1 MNNHTIT
8 TQTPSESNRRDRDG
22 LHKRRG
28 VWHYKLKI
36 AGRWRESSTRTTNYR
51 EARGIRE
58 DALEAQKKGRLPTDM
73 AKWPF
78 EKAASQWLDGRT
90 KFVAPMTYRIDK
102 ERLVQL
108 LKVFRGRRLCDI
120 TAAEINGY
128 QVLRASQVSPRTVN
142 LETKVLRMILRTGKL
157 WTRLAEDYK
166 PLPENKRGPGRAL
179 TPDEEKRLFEVAS
192 RNPDWVAAY
201 YAALVA
207 ANTTA
212 RGCELRGLR
221 MMDID
226 LIEQTIAVRRVTTK
240 SDAGCRLI
248 PLNETAIWAVARL
261 MERTRMLGAI
271 EPEHYLFPARVRRG
285 NPNRNP
291 AGYDPSS
298 PAKSWR
304 TAWRELTKAAD
315 FRGLR
320 FHDLRHHCITKLAEA
335 GVPEQTLMSIAGH
348 VSRQMLE
355 HYSHIR
361 IQAKRAAVATLESP
375 ITVN

>member
-1 MNNHTIT
+1 
-8 TQTPSESNRRDRDG
+8 
-22 LHKRRG
+22 
-28 VWHYKLKI
+28 
-36 AGRWRESSTRTTNYR
+36 
-51 EARGIRE
+51 
-58 DALEAQKKGRLPTDM
+58 
-73 AKWPF
+73 
-78 EKAASQWLDGRT
+78 
-90 KFVAPMTYRIDK
+90 MTYRIDK

-120 TAAEINGY
+120 TAADINGY
-128 QVLRASQVSPRTVN
+128 QVSRASQVSPRTVN

-179 TPDEEKRLFEVAS
+179 IPDEEKRLFEVAS

-261 MERTRMLGAI
+261 MERARMLGAS

-315 FRGLR
+315 FWGLR

>member
-1 MNNHTIT
+1 M
-8 TQTPSESNRRDRDG
+8 G
-22 LHKRRG
+22 L
-28 VWHYKLKI
+28 L
-36 AGRWRESSTRTTNYR
+36 
-51 EARGIRE
+51 
-58 DALEAQKKGRLPTDM
+58 
-73 AKWPF
+73 
-78 EKAASQWLDGRT
+78 
-90 KFVAPMTYRIDK
+90 
-102 ERLVQL
+102 
-108 LKVFRGRRLCDI
+108 
-120 TAAEINGY
+120 
-128 QVLRASQVSPRTVN
+128 
-142 LETKVLRMILRTGKL
+142 
-157 WTRLAEDYK
+157 
-166 PLPENKRGPGRAL
+166 GRAL

-192 RNPDWVAAY
+192 HNPDWVAAY

-207 ANTTA
+207 ANTTM

-221 MMDID
+221 MLDID

-261 MERTRMLGAI
+261 MERARMLGAI

-315 FRGLR
+315 LRGLR